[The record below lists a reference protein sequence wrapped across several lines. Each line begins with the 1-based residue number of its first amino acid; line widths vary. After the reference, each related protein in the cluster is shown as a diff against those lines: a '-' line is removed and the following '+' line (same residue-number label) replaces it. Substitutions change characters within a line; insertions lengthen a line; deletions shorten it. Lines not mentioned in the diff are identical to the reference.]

1 MEYMSSFLR
10 FYCCLMAQ
18 VDAARL
24 VQVAMPLAE
33 SPQWRQKA
41 TDFFSTSGKFV
52 FVRCKIVA

>member
-1 MEYMSSFLR
+1 
-10 FYCCLMAQ
+10 MAQ